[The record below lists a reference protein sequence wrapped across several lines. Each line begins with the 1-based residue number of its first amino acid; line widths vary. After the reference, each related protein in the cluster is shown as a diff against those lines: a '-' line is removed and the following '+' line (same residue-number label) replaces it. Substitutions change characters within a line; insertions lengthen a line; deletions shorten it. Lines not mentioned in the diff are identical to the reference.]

1 MAPFICRGWGVWQG
15 PGCRSTTPQLVKR
28 FLSFLRMAGQ
38 ESSAGKI
45 ITCTHAAHLL
55 KHSRVRREKRQ
66 RCFAPR
72 DRKFRMWRFLKAKS
86 SRPGLN
92 NPSKKK
98 TFKTTDEWRWGA
110 TVKSARKTTLLQI
123 AKISEQSEETGR
135 AARKQE
141 LISQQNTSCTRCRPV
156 ISLLPLLIYFL
167 TSAARPLQPKLNPR
181 EGRGG
186 GGQRGRKQEMREEG
200 GEVVLTLSSILLHI
214 VIIFI
219 FCPPS
224 IMQGY

>member
-38 ESSAGKI
+38 ENSAGKI
-45 ITCTHAAHLL
+45 ITCTHAEHLL

-86 SRPGLN
+86 SRPGMN
-92 NPSKKK
+92 NSSKMKK
-98 TFKTTDEWRWGA
+98 FKTTDEWRWSA
-110 TVKSARKTTLLQI
+110 TVKRRLLLQI
-123 AKISEQSEETGR
+123 AKISEQSEETDR

-141 LISQQNTSCTRCRPV
+141 LISQQNTICTRCRPV

-219 FCPPS
+219 FFVPPS
-224 IMQGY
+224 IIQGY